1 VAQFALLE
9 KINSPVDLRALPEDS
24 LPQLCEELRA
34 YLLEV
39 VSGIGGHLSSSLGVV
54 ELTVALHYTLD
65 TPKDQLVWDVGHQ
78 AYIHKILTGRREQ
91 LKTIRQYEGISGF
104 LKRSESEYDVYG
116 AGHASTA
123 LSAAYGMAVARD
135 IKGESTRAAAV
146 FGDGALTGGLC
157 YEALNNAGGDHH
169 RRFLAILNDNQM
181 SISPNVGAIHR
192 YLNNFVQTPLYQRFR
207 RRVREGL
214 ERIPRVGKP
223 MTFLARRIEEGAK
236 GIITPGALFEA
247 LGFDYYGPV
256 DGHDVRELVK
266 TLRNLRDLDHP
277 VLLHV
282 LTVKGKGYARAEE
295 SPEGYHGV
303 KPFCPEEGILPSV
316 QSSQIAFQ
324 DAFGTCMVQLAAKDP
339 RLVGIT
345 AAMPTGTGIVPF
357 SAAFPER
364 FFDVGIAEEHA
375 TVFAAGLASQGLR
388 PVCAIYSTFLQRAYD
403 PIVHDVALQH
413 LPVIFCMDRSGLA
426 GEDGP
431 THHGAF
437 DLAYLRH
444 IPGIVVAAPKDGNE
458 LRDLMATALLY
469 DKGPFAIRYPKA
481 SAEPFTPGAE
491 PQILPVGQWEV
502 VRPGSDAVI
511 LAVGPMVAE
520 ALKAAQTLNDQGL
533 SVEVVNCRFVN
544 PLDEDYLG
552 ARIPAMGA
560 VVTIEEGVLKGG
572 FGTAVLEWKEA
583 RSLAPP
589 LFSMGLPD
597 AYVQH
602 GPRGRLLQDLGLTS
616 EGILRLFKEKAIK
629 PVARRGSGRAA
640 FR

>member
-1 VAQFALLE
+1 MANYPLLE
-9 KINSPVDLRALPEDS
+9 GLNSPKDLRALPEEA
-24 LPQLCEELRA
+24 LPQLCDELRG
-34 YLLEV
+34 YLVEV
-39 VSGIGGHLSSSLGVV
+39 ISEVGGHLSSSLGVV

-65 TPKDQLVWDVGHQ
+65 TPEDMTVWDVGHQ
-78 AYIHKILTGRREQ
+78 AYIHKILTGRREA
-91 LKTIRQYEGISGF
+91 LKTIRQYGGISGF

-135 IKGESTRAAAV
+135 LAGKNTRVAAI

-157 YEALNNAGGDHH
+157 YEGLNNAGGARH

-256 DGHDVRELVK
+256 DGHDIRELVK

-303 KPFCPEEGILPSV
+303 KPFCPDEGIVPPSPNG
-316 QSSQIAFQ
+316 QPAFQ
-324 DAFGTCMVQLAAKDP
+324 EVFGAALLQLAQADS
-339 RLVGIT
+339 RVVGIT
-345 AAMPTGTGIVPF
+345 ASMPTGTGILPF
-357 SAAFPER
+357 AEAFPSR

-375 TVFAAGLASQGLR
+375 TVFAAGLATQGMR

-403 PIVHDVALQH
+403 PIVHDCAIQH
-413 LPVIFCMDRSGLA
+413 LPVMFCMDRAGLA

-431 THHGAF
+431 THHGTL
-437 DLAYLRH
+437 DIAYLRH
-444 IPGIVVAAPKDGNE
+444 VPGMVVSAPKDGDE
-458 LRDLMATALLY
+458 LRNLMATALAY
-469 DKGPFAIRYPKA
+469 DGGPFAIRYPKA
-481 SAEPFTPGAE
+481 GAGPFAPGAAPE
-491 PQILPVGQWEV
+491 ILPVGQWEV
-502 VRPGSDAVI
+502 LRAGKDAVI
-511 LAVGPMVAE
+511 LAVGPMTAL
-520 ALKAAQTLNDQGL
+520 ALKAAESLMAKGL
-533 SVEVVNCRFVN
+533 DVEVVNCRFIK
-544 PLDEDYLG
+544 PLDEAYL
-552 ARIPAMGA
+552 ADRLPSFSR
-560 VVTIEEGVLKGG
+560 VLTVEEGTVQGG
-572 FGTAVLEWKEA
+572 FGSAVLEWRA
-583 RSLAPP
+583 AAGVATPVHL
-589 LFSMGLPD
+589 MGLPD
-597 AYVQH
+597 RYIPH
-602 GPRGRLLQDLGLTS
+602 GPRARLLQDLGLTA
-616 EGILRLFKEKAIK
+616 EGLERALTEGWLRPALDA
-629 PVARRGSGRAA
+629 ARGAAASG
-640 FR
+640 

>member
-1 VAQFALLE
+1 LANYPLLE
-9 KINSPVDLRALPEDS
+9 GLSSPKDLRALPEEA
-24 LPQLCEELRA
+24 LPQLCDELRG
-34 YLLEV
+34 YLVEV
-39 VSGIGGHLSSSLGVV
+39 ISEVGGHLSSSLGVV

-65 TPKDQLVWDVGHQ
+65 TPEDLTVWDVGHQ
-78 AYIHKILTGRREQ
+78 AYIHKILTGRREA
-91 LKTIRQYEGISGF
+91 LKTIRQYGGISGF

-135 IKGESTRAAAV
+135 LAGKNTRVAAV

-157 YEALNNAGGDHH
+157 YEALNNSGAARH

-207 RRVREGL
+207 RQVREGL

-256 DGHDVRELVK
+256 DGHDIRELVK
-266 TLRNLRDLDHP
+266 AIKNLRDLDHP

-303 KPFCPEEGILPSV
+303 KPFCPDEGIVPPSPNG
-316 QSSQIAFQ
+316 QPAFQ
-324 DAFGTCMVQLAAKDP
+324 EVFGAALLQLAQSD
-339 RLVGIT
+339 RRVVGIT
-345 AAMPTGTGIVPF
+345 AAMPTGTGILPF
-357 SAAFPER
+357 AEAFPSR

-375 TVFAAGLASQGLR
+375 TVFAAGLATQGMR

-403 PIVHDVALQH
+403 PIVHDCAIQH
-413 LPVIFCMDRSGLA
+413 LPVMFCMDRAGLA

-431 THHGAF
+431 THHGTL

-444 IPGIVVAAPKDGNE
+444 IPGIVVSAPKDGNE
-458 LRDLMATALLY
+458 LRNLMATALAY
-469 DKGPFAIRYPKA
+469 DGGPFAIRYPKA
-481 SAEPFTPGAE
+481 GAGAFVPGAA
-491 PQILPVGQWEV
+491 PDILPVGQWEV
-502 VRPGSDAVI
+502 LRPGRNAAI
-511 LAVGPMVAE
+511 LAVGPMTDL
-520 ALKAAQTLNDQGL
+520 ALKAAESLMTKGL
-533 SVEVVNCRFVN
+533 DVEVVNCRFIK
-544 PLDEDYLG
+544 PLDETYL
-552 ARIPAMGA
+552 AERLASFSR
-560 VVTIEEGVLKGG
+560 VLTVEEGTVQGG
-572 FGTAVLEWKEA
+572 FGSAVLEWRA
-583 RSLAPP
+583 AAGVATPVHL
-589 LFSMGLPD
+589 LGLPD
-597 AYVQH
+597 RYIPH
-602 GPRGRLLQDLGLTS
+602 GPRARLLQDVGLTA
-616 EGILRLFKEKAIK
+616 EGLERALTEGWLRPAIDS
-629 PVARRGSGRAA
+629 AHGTAASG
-640 FR
+640 